1 MEILLIFGVMMLAM
15 YFLMI
20 RPQQKKQ
27 RAQQD
32 MLAQLGPGARV
43 MLTSGIFA
51 TIKHMGDKQAVV
63 EISPGV
69 EFTVLRPA
77 IMRAVKEDEDEFEY
91 ADDEVDAE
99 LDIEVPND
107 ASALIIEGESAD
119 EAFSRPADEATGEAA
134 ADVDDEPEED
144 RGSAK

>member
-27 RAQQD
+27 RAQQT
-32 MLAQLGPGARV
+32 MLAELGPGDRI

-63 EISPGV
+63 EIAPGV
-69 EFTVLRPA
+69 EFTILRPA

-91 ADDEVDAE
+91 ADDAEAE
-99 LDIEVPND
+99 LDIVVPDD
-107 ASALIIEGESAD
+107 ASALIVEGETAD
-119 EAFSRPADEATGEAA
+119 EAFARPADED
-134 ADVDDEPEED
+134 ADDQPADSNDESEED